1 MDAHATRRLDLFREQ
16 GSPKPLTAD
25 MVGTTLLCKPLTLND
40 MKQFKNLLS
49 ILLAFMIVLPLAA
62 QEERTIKR
70 KVAIGRFSNET
81 QYAKGLFYDKENDPM
96 RKQALDILSSKL
108 AASGKFILLEREDL
122 DILVNEAGADMNKI
136 GADYII
142 LGSITEFG
150 RKTEGEQKVF
160 SSTKTQTVEAGVSIR
175 LVEASTGLIIY
186 SDEAKGFAETS
197 TKQTMGLGGS
207 AGYDATLSDK
217 AISSALSQ
225 LVENIINKCMDKPWK
240 SYILSV
246 EDGTYIISGGA
257 SQGLVAGDKFT
268 VYKKGKVVKNPQ
280 TGMNVEL
287 PGTKTGEITIISS
300 FGDTPE
306 TELSFCSYEGDAI
319 DLENL
324 VNYYIMDK

>member
-1 MDAHATRRLDLFREQ
+1 
-16 GSPKPLTAD
+16 
-25 MVGTTLLCKPLTLND
+25 
-40 MKQFKNLLS
+40 MKTIKKLLS
-49 ILLAFMIVLPLAA
+49 AMLVLMIALPMAA
-62 QEERTIKR
+62 QGERTIKR

-122 DILVNEAGADMNKI
+122 DILVSEAGEGMNKI

-150 RKTEGEQKVF
+150 RKTEGEQRVF
-160 SSTKTQTVEAGVSIR
+160 SSTKTQTVEAAVSIR

-186 SDEAKGFAETS
+186 SDEAKGYAETS
-197 TKQTMGLGGS
+197 SKQTMGIGGT

-217 AISSALSQ
+217 AISAALSQ

-257 SQGLVAGDKFT
+257 SQGLVTGDKFN

-280 TGMNVEL
+280 TGMDVEL
-287 PGTKTGEITIISS
+287 PGTKIGEITILSS

-306 TELSFCSYEGDAI
+306 TELSFCTYEGEILDV
-319 DLENL
+319 ENL
-324 VNYYIMDK
+324 MNYYIMDK

>member
-1 MDAHATRRLDLFREQ
+1 MKRFFKSLLIVSLAILCAIPSFAQ
-16 GSPKPLTAD
+16 GEK
-25 MVGTTLLCKPLTLND
+25 
-40 MKQFKNLLS
+40 
-49 ILLAFMIVLPLAA
+49 
-62 QEERTIKR
+62 TIKR

-108 AASGKFILLEREDL
+108 ASSGKFILLEREDL
-122 DILVNEAGADMNKI
+122 DVLVAEAGTNMNKI

-175 LVEASTGLIIY
+175 IVEAATGLIIY
-186 SDEAKGFAETS
+186 SDEAKGFAETTS
-197 TKQTMGLGGS
+197 KQTMGLGGT

-217 AISSALSQ
+217 AISSAIGQ

-240 SYILSV
+240 SYILAV

-257 SQGLVAGDKFT
+257 SQGLAVNDIFT
-268 VYKKGKVVKNPQ
+268 VYKKGKTVTNPQ
-280 TGMNVEL
+280 TGIKIEL
-287 PGTKTGEITIISS
+287 PGTKVGTVTVLQST
-300 FGDTPE
+300 GDTPE
-306 TELSFCSYEGDAI
+306 TEISLCSYEGEEVNVN
-319 DLENL
+319 DLTD
-324 VNYYIMDK
+324 YYISDK

>member
-1 MDAHATRRLDLFREQ
+1 MKRFFKSLLIVSLAILCAIPSFAQ
-16 GSPKPLTAD
+16 GEK
-25 MVGTTLLCKPLTLND
+25 
-40 MKQFKNLLS
+40 
-49 ILLAFMIVLPLAA
+49 
-62 QEERTIKR
+62 TIKR

-108 AASGKFILLEREDL
+108 ASSGKFILLEREDL
-122 DILVNEAGADMNKI
+122 DVLVAEAGTNMNKI

-175 LVEASTGLIIY
+175 IVEAATGLIIY
-186 SDEAKGFAETS
+186 SDEAKGFAETTS
-197 TKQTMGLGGS
+197 KQTMGLGGT

-217 AISSALSQ
+217 AISSAIGQ

-240 SYILSV
+240 SYILAV

-257 SQGLVAGDKFT
+257 SQGLAVNDIFT
-268 VYKKGKVVKNPQ
+268 VYKKGKTVTNPQ
-280 TGMNVEL
+280 TGMKIEL
-287 PGTKTGEITIISS
+287 PGAKVGTVTVLQST
-300 FGDTPE
+300 GDTPE
-306 TELSFCSYEGDAI
+306 TEISLCSYEGEEVNVN
-319 DLENL
+319 DLTD
-324 VNYYIMDK
+324 YYISDK

>member
-1 MDAHATRRLDLFREQ
+1 MKQ
-16 GSPKPLTAD
+16 IK
-25 MVGTTLLCKPLTLND
+25 TLLL
-40 MKQFKNLLS
+40 
-49 ILLAFMIVLPLAA
+49 ILMALVVSLPMAA
-62 QEERTIKR
+62 QNERTIKR

-122 DILVNEAGADMNKI
+122 DVLVKEAGTDMNKI

-217 AISSALSQ
+217 AISAALSQ

-257 SQGLVAGDKFT
+257 SQGLVAGDTFT
-268 VYKKGKVVKNPQ
+268 VYKKGKIVKNPQ

-287 PGTKTGEITIISS
+287 PGTKIGKITIQTSI
-300 FGDTPE
+300 GETPE
-306 TELSFCSYEGDAI
+306 TEISFCSYDGDVL
-319 DLENL
+319 DTENL
-324 VNYYIMDK
+324 MNYYIMDK

>member
-1 MDAHATRRLDLFREQ
+1 
-16 GSPKPLTAD
+16 
-25 MVGTTLLCKPLTLND
+25 
-40 MKQFKNLLS
+40 MKAIKKILS
-49 ILLAFMIVLPLAA
+49 ILLVVLTALPLAA

-81 QYAKGLFYDKENDPM
+81 QYSKGLFYDKENDPM

-122 DILVNEAGADMNKI
+122 DILVKEAGADMNKI

-175 LVEASTGLIIY
+175 LVEAATGLIIY

-197 TKQTMGLGGS
+197 SKQTMGLGGS

-217 AISSALSQ
+217 AISAALSQ

-240 SYILSV
+240 SYVLSV
-246 EDGTYIISGGA
+246 EDGAYIISGGA
-257 SQGLVAGDKFT
+257 SQGIVAGDKFNL
-268 VYKKGKVVKNPQ
+268 YKKGKTVKNPQ

-287 PGTKTGEITIISS
+287 PGVKMGEVTILTS

-306 TELSFCSYEGDAI
+306 TELSYCSYEGETIDA
-319 DLENL
+319 ENL
-324 VNYYIMDK
+324 NNYYIMDK

>member
-1 MDAHATRRLDLFREQ
+1 MKIFQKILAIALVA
-16 GSPKPLTAD
+16 LTVIPA
-25 MVGTTLLCKPLTLND
+25 
-40 MKQFKNLLS
+40 
-49 ILLAFMIVLPLAA
+49 AA
-62 QEERTIKR
+62 QEGRTIKR

-81 QYAKGLFYDKENDPM
+81 QYAKGMFYDRENDPM

-122 DILVNEAGADMNKI
+122 DILVQEAGSDMNKI

-142 LGSITEFG
+142 LGAVTEFG

-175 LVEASTGLIIY
+175 LVEAATGLIIY
-186 SDEAKGFAETS
+186 SDEAKGSAEIS
-197 TKQTMGLGGS
+197 TKKVMGFGES

-217 AISSALSQ
+217 AISAALSH
-225 LVENIINKCMDKPWK
+225 LVDNIVAKCMNNPWK

-246 EDGTYIISGGA
+246 EDGTYVISGGA
-257 SQGLVAGDKFT
+257 SQGLVAGDKFN
-268 VYKKGKVVKNPQ
+268 VYMRGKTVKNPQ

-287 PGTKTGEITIISS
+287 PGTKVGEVTLISS

-306 TELSFCSYEGDAI
+306 TELSFCSYEGAAI
-319 DLENL
+319 DADNL
-324 VNYYIMDK
+324 ANYYIMDK